1 MESAAWD
8 AARRRREPIGQ
19 TPVRINFRSSLGVE
33 TRRGS
38 RGVGGA
44 EAGAGGGGGAGG
56 AELFSRVV
64 SSRGDAVVVNRRE
77 ASDLPNDCGGTC
89 RKHRREG
96 RIRYDVVAM
105 RVDLKNQRK
114 SESNEDFKGSMYLK
128 ATNTSDWPENLPMCS
143 WQTSSLNL
151 TSFFLSFGQITKIY

>member
-8 AARRRREPIGQ
+8 ATRRLREPIGQ
-19 TPVRINFRSSLGVE
+19 TPERINLRSSLGVE

-38 RGVGGA
+38 RRFDGA
-44 EAGAGGGGGAGG
+44 EAGGGGGGGGGG

-77 ASDLPNDCGGTC
+77 ASDFPNDCRDTC
-89 RKHRREG
+89 RRHPREG

-105 RVDLKNQRK
+105 RVDLKSKRK

-128 ATNTSDWPENLPMCS
+128 STNTSDWPENLPMCS
-143 WQTSSLNL
+143 WPASSLNL
-151 TSFFLSFGQITKIY
+151 TSFFLTFGQITIIY